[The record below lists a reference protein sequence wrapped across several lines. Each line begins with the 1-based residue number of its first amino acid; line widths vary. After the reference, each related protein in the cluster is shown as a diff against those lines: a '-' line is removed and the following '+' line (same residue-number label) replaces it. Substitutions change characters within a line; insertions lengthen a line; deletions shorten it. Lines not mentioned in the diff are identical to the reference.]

1 MAEATKP
8 VTKKEETKAAPKT
21 AAKPAAAK
29 AAPKAAA
36 KPAAKKPAA
45 AKPAAAKAA
54 PKTAAKP
61 AAKKPAAAKAAPKAA
76 AKPAAAK
83 SSAASADMIDIAEQ
97 QFDATTDTIVNAL
110 NTLADQLDKSR
121 EQGSARGKEIVKG
134 FGGENK
140 MMDLMEDLAGYMGE
154 AAAAGMT
161 LGSTPMLIMAG
172 TAKGIYKKITD

>member
-8 VTKKEETKAAPKT
+8 ETKAAPKT

-36 KPAAKKPAA
+36 KPAAK
-45 AKPAAAKAA
+45 KPAAAKAA

-110 NTLADQLDKSR
+110 NTLSDQLDKSR
-121 EQGSARGKEIVKG
+121 EQGSARGKDIVKG

-140 MMDLMEDLAGYMGE
+140 IAELIEDLAGYMGE